1 MGMRLGLEG
10 LDRILR
16 RIRRPA
22 AEAPVPYA
30 ANTGL
35 SLPLL
40 LGTDTADRER
50 ILEHSLTQSGM
61 LFAVLDGIVGSVR
74 PVRWHLYRRSPTGD
88 PADRVEV
95 PQHPA
100 LAVQSRP
107 NPHMSWGDVVAQWVL
122 HYELVGEAAAVL
134 YRVGRVP
141 VEIWPVRPDRL
152 YPIPD
157 RKKFLKKWEYRGPDG
172 SVTPQNVED
181 VLWMRRPHPFDPY
194 HGIGVVQSIAVD
206 LQSARYT
213 AEWNRN
219 FFLNSATPGGIIEY
233 PSILSDH
240 EWAAQQKRWRASHQG
255 VQNAHRVAT
264 IEGGG
269 KWVNASS
276 SMRDMQFTELR
287 RYTSEA
293 IREAFRFPVPLLG
306 TTENVNRAVAQAALG
321 ILHEQ
326 ISLPLLEIIRE
337 VLNKSFLS
345 QYTGGDGLEF
355 DFESPVKAD
364 EEIEIKWLEARATAA
379 EKLVRAGY
387 EPSGVLTVVG
397 MPDIPWD
404 GTAFSQPTGAG
415 AGALS
420 MVLPLLEAPAR
431 DGGGPSA
438 GSITDNTPSRSTTQ
452 PPTGGEDTTRAA
464 TEGPHHHHA
473 SPHYHAQADLP
484 DPPEGTPA
492 ELSEDP
498 DLDAVQAAWLA
509 RLQAVLDD
517 WGPVLDAQ
525 YRALADQVRDA
536 VDSGDLTS
544 LTNLSTPTGQA
555 LQALVDA
562 MTQMAEKSADQ
573 AADEVTDQDVD
584 AEPAPVDDQW
594 IIDHAHVVTA
604 LLGTALAISAAR
616 VALRLAQSGME
627 GREVATAVREH
638 LDSLTDAQPR
648 LALGAALTA
657 AQNESRIATFAA
669 AAAAPDAPIPAY
681 YASEVLDVNT
691 CAACREVDR
700 KWLGNDLTTV
710 RRLYPGGGY
719 LDCEGGPRCRGTVVV
734 VWRPG
739 ADTTK
744 WTEKEPL

>member
-1 MGMRLGLEG
+1 MDMRLG

-16 RIRRPA
+16 RIRRPS
-22 AEAPVPYA
+22 AESPVPYT

-74 PVRWHLYRRSPTGD
+74 SVRWHLYRQSPTGD
-88 PADRVEV
+88 PADRVEI
-95 PQHPA
+95 PAHPA
-100 LAVQSRP
+100 LAVQGRP
-107 NPHMSWGDVVAQWVL
+107 NPHMSWGDVVAQWIL

-152 YPIPD
+152 YPVPD
-157 RKKFLKKWEYRGPDG
+157 RKEFLAGWEYRGPDG
-172 SVTPQNVED
+172 SVTRLPVED

-206 LQSARYT
+206 LQSAQYT

-219 FFLNSATPGGIIEY
+219 FFINSATPGGIIEY

-240 EWAAQQKRWRASHQG
+240 EWSSQQKRWRASHQG
-255 VQNAHRVAT
+255 VRNAHRVAT

-321 ILHEQ
+321 ILHQ
-326 ISLPLLEIIRE
+326 QVTLPLLEIVRE
-337 VLNKSFLS
+337 SLNKSLLS
-345 QYTGGDGLEF
+345 QYTGGDALEF
-355 DFESPVKAD
+355 DFESPVQAD
-364 EEIEIKWLEARATAA
+364 EELEIKWLEARAGAA

-387 EPSGVLTVVG
+387 EPAGVLTVVG
-397 MPDIPWD
+397 LSDIPWD
-404 GTAFSQPTGAG
+404 GTGLTQPTGAV
-415 AGALS
+415 ASL
-420 MVLPLLEAPAR
+420 VAPVGG
-431 DGGGPSA
+431 GGGPSA

-452 PPTGGEDTTRAA
+452 PPTGGEETARAT

-473 SPHYHAQADLP
+473 SHHWHAQADLP
-484 DPPEGTPA
+484 DPPDGTPA

-498 DLDAVQAAWLA
+498 DLDAVQTAWLT
-509 RLQAVLDD
+509 RLDQALDD
-517 WGPVLDAQ
+517 WGPVLTAQ
-525 YRALADQVRDA
+525 YRSLVSQVRDA

-544 LTNLSTPTGQA
+544 LINMSCPTGQA
-555 LQALVDA
+555 LDVLTEAMLALA
-562 MTQMAEKSADQ
+562 ATAAAAAAEEIEA
-573 AADEVTDQDVD
+573 QDVD
-584 AEPAPVDDQW
+584 AEPVTVEETW
-594 IIDHAHVVTA
+594 ITEHAQVVVS
-604 LLGTALAISAAR
+604 LLGTALAVSAAR
-616 VALRLAQSGME
+616 TALRLAQSGMS
-627 GREVATAVREH
+627 GDEVAAAVREA
-638 LDSLTDAQPR
+638 LDELTDAQPR

-681 YASEVLDVNT
+681 YASEVLDQNT
-691 CAACREVDR
+691 CPACREVDR
-700 KWLGNDLTTV
+700 RWLGNDLTVV

-744 WTEKEPL
+744 WVEKEPL